1 MGYLKVTVG
10 CLLRGRRYG
19 GSIGALVQTLGK
31 SAPNFGIGKVLCL
44 LIEFLCLGKVTAAK
58 AKLAKCEVHA
68 VIQVIMAT
76 HSLTAVS

>member
-1 MGYLKVTVG
+1 MVTRGGVFKSN
-10 CLLRGRRYG
+10 CWLLATGGRYG

-68 VIQVIMAT
+68 VIQVIMAHT
-76 HSLTAVS
+76 L